1 LISGIIG
8 VVYAF
13 LFILIISLGLKF
25 ISTWGREKTNQEVP
39 LLGKAIFLGLC
50 SIGVLLINS
59 KYFLLD
65 AAAKAGLTI
74 AVLLVIALPVLSIL
88 KRKKQKSYD
97 RFINVINRY
106 I

>member
-1 LISGIIG
+1 

-13 LFILIISLGLKF
+13 LYVLIISIGLKF

-39 LLGKAIFLGLC
+39 LLGKSIFLGLC

-65 AAAKAGLTI
+65 ATAKAGLTI
-74 AVLLVIALPVLSIL
+74 AVLLVMSLPLLWIL
-88 KRKKQKSYD
+88 KRKTQESYD
-97 RFINVINRY
+97 RFINVFNRY
-106 I
+106 L